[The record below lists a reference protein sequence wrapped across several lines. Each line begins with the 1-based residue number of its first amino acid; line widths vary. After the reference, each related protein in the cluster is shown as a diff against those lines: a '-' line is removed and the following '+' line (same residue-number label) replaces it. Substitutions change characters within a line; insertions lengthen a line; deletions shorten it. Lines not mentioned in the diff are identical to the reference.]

1 MAYSEAARER
11 RRCTATRRDGER
23 CRGWAIW
30 DDPLGRCAPHA
41 GRTGG
46 ERIRWPRNRVLHAKY
61 PPCRCAAYA
70 WPHRP
75 GGGLC
80 RWPEEP
86 HWRCTIPAG
95 TKAWWR
101 K

>member
-1 MAYSEAARER
+1 MAYSDAARALR
-11 RRCTATRRDGER
+11 QCTALRRDGER
-23 CRGWAIW
+23 CRAWACW
-30 DDPLGRCAPHA
+30 DDPLSRCAAHA
-41 GRTGG
+41 GRTRG
-46 ERIRWPRNRVLHAKY
+46 EHRPGWKEPQHATY
-61 PPCRCAAYA
+61 RPCRCAAYA

-86 HWRCTIPAG
+86 RFRCSIPAG

-101 K
+101 R